1 MSTRHTFFQ
10 HAGSTPIIPISAKI
24 LTIFIS
30 LILLSNFMTN
40 FMSLQLSQRQI
51 INLTNTV
58 LVDRLKELYTN
69 AGSQYQLASFSH
81 NTDAA
86 CKALEV
92 TAARTFSLPNSLALG
107 IERSGKILFRAS
119 ASPDTVWAS
128 WNNSSTL
135 LDELNR
141 NYAAG
146 VTEGSIRFDS
156 PAGEYFG
163 VYKYQKD
170 WNCFLIRAELR
181 KDTQRDTYRV
191 LGIISFVIIILTTGF
206 LGVGIMIFNKLF
218 ESIKKINE
226 SLYSMQA
233 SSHLSL
239 IDISKAPNDD
249 ITYLAASFNALSST
263 INNLLGIFQKFVSK
277 DVVAKAYEEHNIALE
292 GNQRELTILFS
303 DIKGFTYRTETL
315 GNEIID
321 VLNVHYN
328 RVIHCVHEQDGVIG
342 SIIGDAILA
351 IFGTQKNGIRKSK
364 NSVEAAWE
372 ITTVTAE
379 LRKKMI
385 DRRAEIEM
393 TRRLTEAE
401 ERVFNAV
408 LLDVGVGIDGGNVF
422 YGNIGSEEHMANTVI
437 GDNVNSASRLE
448 GLTRVYHLPV
458 IVSSY
463 IRDETQAETGRYH
476 FYEIDTVQVKGK
488 TEGKR
493 IYFPFDTQ
501 RFNEEEE
508 QKYILFENGLDAY
521 YKGDWDSARTSFEK
535 CKLDVAQVFTDR
547 IGLSQAPEKWSGIW
561 IMATK

>member
-1 MSTRHTFFQ
+1 MSARHTFFQ

-81 NTDAA
+81 DREGA

-92 TAARTFSLPNSLALG
+92 AASRDFELPNSLAAG
-107 IERSGKILFRAS
+107 IDCSGKILFRAC
-119 ASPDTVWAS
+119 ANENMS
-128 WNNSSTL
+128 WQDWNYTAL
-135 LDELNR
+135 LDELN
-141 NYAAG
+141 NNFKNG
-146 VTEGSIRFDS
+146 MMEGSLRFAS
-156 PAGEYFG
+156 PSGEYFG

-191 LGIISFVIIILTTGF
+191 LGIISLVIILLTAGF
-206 LGVGIMIFNKLF
+206 LGVGVVMFNKLF

-226 SLYSMQA
+226 SLYAMQA
-233 SSHLSL
+233 SSRLSL
-239 IDISKAPNDD
+239 IDISNAPNDD

-277 DVVAKAYEEHNIALE
+277 DIVAKAYEEHNIALE
-292 GNQRELTILFS
+292 GKQRELTILFS

-328 RVIHCVHEQDGVIG
+328 RVIHRVHEQNGVIG

-351 IFGTQKNGIRKSK
+351 IFGTQKNNTGKSK
-364 NSVEAAWE
+364 DAVEAAWE
-372 ITTVTAE
+372 ITSVTAE

-385 DRRAEIEM
+385 DRRAEIEKSS
-393 TRRLTEAE
+393 RLTEAE

-501 RFNEEEE
+501 RFNEDEE
-508 QKYILFENGLDAY
+508 QKYQVFESGLNAY
-521 YKGDWDSARTSFEK
+521 YSGDWNSARTYFSK
-535 CKLDVAQVFTDR
+535 CGLDVAQVFLDR
-547 IGLSQAPEKWSGIW
+547 VGLSQAPEDWSGIW